1 MFAIIVDMPHFDL
14 VELIKA
20 FGYLGLFG
28 IVFAE
33 TGLLIGFFLP
43 GDSLLF
49 TAGILAAQGYLD
61 IYLLLIILA
70 GAAIIGDSAGYAI
83 GKKFGPKVFSKEQS
97 LLFNKQ
103 HVQRAQAFF
112 DKHGPK
118 TIIIARFVPIV
129 RTFVPTLAGVGKMN
143 YSKFLAYNI
152 FGGLFWVLSVTLL
165 GYYLGITIPN
175 VEKYIIPGVIVII
188 LVSVSPY
195 IKQFATNKELRH
207 QAYAFVKNAL
217 SRIISKN

>member
-1 MFAIIVDMPHFDL
+1 MPHFDL

-61 IYLLLIILA
+61 ISLLLAVLA
-70 GAAIIGDSAGYAI
+70 GAAIIGDSVGYTI
-83 GKKFGPKVFSKEQS
+83 GKRLGPKVFSKEES
-97 LLFNKQ
+97 LLFKKS
-103 HVQRAQAFF
+103 HLVKAEKFF

-118 TIIIARFVPIV
+118 TIIIARFVPII
-129 RTFVPTLAGVGKMN
+129 RTFVPTLAGVGKMS
-143 YSKFLAYNI
+143 YAKFLSYNI
-152 FGGLFWVLSVTLL
+152 FGGILWVVSVTLI
-165 GYYLGITIPN
+165 GYYLGLKVDN
-175 VEKYIIPGVIVII
+175 VEKYIIPGVVII
-188 LVSVSPY
+188 ILLSISPY
-195 IKQFATNKELRH
+195 IKKFITDKELRMQTYKALR
-207 QAYAFVKNAL
+207 QAFPKNK
-217 SRIISKN
+217 SND

>member
-1 MFAIIVDMPHFDL
+1 MPHFDL

-20 FGYLGLFG
+20 FGYLGLFA

-33 TGLLIGFFLP
+33 TGLLVGFFLP

-61 IYLLLIILA
+61 LTLLLIVLA
-70 GAAIIGDSAGYAI
+70 GAAVLGDSAGYTI
-83 GKKFGPKVFSKEQS
+83 GKKFGPKVFSRENS

-103 HVQRAQAFF
+103 HLERAQKFF

-129 RTFVPTLAGVGKMN
+129 RTFVPTLAGVGKMS
-143 YSKFLAYNI
+143 YWKFITYNI
-152 FGGLFWVLSVTLL
+152 VGGLLWVLSMTLL
-165 GYYLGITIPN
+165 GFYLGKTVPN
-175 VEKYIIPGVIVII
+175 IEKYIIPGVIVII
-188 LVSVSPY
+188 LISISPY
-195 IKQFATNKELRH
+195 LKNFATNKELRLET
-207 QAYAFVKNAL
+207 YSFLKKAF
-217 SRIISKN
+217 SWIIPKK